1 MGWCIEYQ
9 QEFDKLMHDWQTEIK
24 DELKKDAPQWNSTL
38 GVGKSP
44 TVLINDSYKIKLEEL
59 KKKYDMTGHADGMVR
74 FFLYIS
80 SFSSVIL
87 IIPEKISRIAYIMQ
101 KRNINGIM
109 LKSSKQLYINL
120 ITGKERTAQESGIKM
135 SFG

>member
-1 MGWCIEYQ
+1 MSH
-9 QEFDKLMHDWQTEIK
+9 LAH
-24 DELKKDAPQWNSTL
+24 
-38 GVGKSP
+38 
-44 TVLINDSYKIKLEEL
+44 
-59 KKKYDMTGHADGMVR
+59 

-109 LKSSKQLYINL
+109 LKSSKRLYINL

>member
-1 MGWCIEYQ
+1 MSWCIEYQ

-59 KKKYDMTGHADGMVR
+59 KKKYDM
-74 FFLYIS
+74 
-80 SFSSVIL
+80 
-87 IIPEKISRIAYIMQ
+87 K
-101 KRNINGIM
+101 
-109 LKSSKQLYINL
+109 
-120 ITGKERTAQESGIKM
+120 
-135 SFG
+135 